1 MCFFGHFFDV
11 CRMFTYSILIDAQ
24 NHMVWSMYVKLKIVG
39 RVWLQTKTVKNVS
52 KNKAVQNLKLSKNFT
67 VPN

>member
-39 RVWLQTKTVKNVS
+39 RVWLQTKTVK
-52 KNKAVQNLKLSKNFT
+52 KRIQK
-67 VPN
+67 